1 MAWIERSIQEGRD
14 SAEEKKRAKREAE
27 EDQAAYDSEEISIA
41 KFNEFI
47 DSFKAPVDLVVA
59 DLRAA
64 GFQVSEPYYGE
75 IYMEPVGTM
84 EATQRLL
91 AKYSEVYRRSS
102 TKEYST
108 THYYVV
114 YGAMWTISP
123 PGDIHNSIRVK
134 MFPVSNQR
142 THFGGIEF
150 QTQDYARTV
159 TSTDELAAVETN
171 LQTAIGAW
179 IEALEA
185 RR

>member
-14 SAEEKKRAKREAE
+14 AAEEKKRAKREAE
-27 EDQAAYDSEEISIA
+27 EDQAAYDSEEISIQ

-47 DSFKAPVDLVVA
+47 DSFKAPVDLVLA
-59 DLRAA
+59 DLREA
-64 GFQVSEPYYGE
+64 GYEVSEPYYGE
-75 IYMEPVGTM
+75 FYMEPIEEG
-84 EATQRLL
+84 ALS
-91 AKYSEVYRRSS
+91 KYSDIHREVS
-102 TKEYST
+102 TTPHGK
-108 THYYVV
+108 THYYIT
-114 YGAMWTISP
+114 YGVMWTISP
-123 PGDIHNSIRVK
+123 PGDMHNSIRLK

-142 THFGGIEF
+142 SHFGGIEF

-185 RR
+185 KR